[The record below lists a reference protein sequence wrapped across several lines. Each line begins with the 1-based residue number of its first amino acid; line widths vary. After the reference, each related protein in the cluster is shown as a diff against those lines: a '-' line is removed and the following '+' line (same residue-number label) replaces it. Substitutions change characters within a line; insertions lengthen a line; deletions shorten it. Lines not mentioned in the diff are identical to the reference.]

1 MERKTCQ
8 AAVLGGH
15 LEVLQWAWEHGCPWD
30 ASMCHLRR
38 SGRAPV
44 VLRWARGHSYD
55 RDDGL
60 APNNAVYG
68 TNEEVMRWLDELAG

>member
-1 MERKTCQ
+1 
-8 AAVLGGH
+8 
-15 LEVLQWAWEHGCPWD
+15 
-30 ASMCHLRR
+30 MCHLRR